1 MGKVTTEFTM
11 SLDGFIADANDGIG
25 DIFDWYGSGD
35 TEFVVP
41 YSGMKFMISAAS
53 KAWLDEEWSQLGA
66 LVTGRRDFDV
76 SKAWGG
82 KALLG
87 VPTFIVTHHPPA
99 EWVYDGSPFQ
109 FVTEGVEY
117 AIALGKQSAGDKVLG
132 IGGTQIVQQALN
144 LGLIDEIHLHI
155 VPVVLGAGIRL
166 FDRLTVTPLH
176 LEQLKVV
183 VGHGVTHI
191 KYAITR

>member
-1 MGKVTTEFTM
+1 MGRVTTEFTM

-25 DIFDWYGSGD
+25 EIFGWYGSGD
-35 TEFVVP
+35 TEFVAP
-41 YSGMKFMISAAS
+41 HSDLKFMISAAS

-87 VPTFIVTHHPPA
+87 VPTFIVTHNPPA

-109 FVTEGVEY
+109 FVTEGVEH
-117 AIALGKQSAGDKVLG
+117 AVALGKQAAGDKVLG

-176 LEQLKVV
+176 LEQRKVV
-183 VGHGVTHI
+183 TGHGVTHI
-191 KYAITR
+191 KYAVTR